1 MVLHKN
7 NLPQWRDIGWWKSC
21 PGQTTGNGVM
31 SERDRGL
38 QAGPHAD
45 GSSGLRITAVTCVK
59 NEGPFL
65 LEWIAFNR
73 VIGVTDFLFYSND
86 CSDGTERLLDALA
99 ARGLL
104 QHLPNP
110 AEGRNYQMEALK
122 HATTQD
128 IVTRADWVWI
138 ADVDEFLNIH
148 VGNHTIPAL
157 IDACGDPQAIS
168 VTFQFF
174 ANAGVEAFD
183 DRPVIA
189 QFTRSH
195 NPDIWCG
202 ETAIEVKSLIRRDF
216 PLQYYGAHRP
226 FFKSKLPPRKHPR
239 WTDAAGREVPH
250 KFLVAANPR
259 RIRKFPAAGARLHA
273 TLNHY
278 ALRSLD
284 SYLVKNDRGDVNR
297 ENRAFDDTYW
307 RERND
312 PAIEDTSIHRYL
324 PALEAELARL
334 RADPQ
339 IDALHLEC
347 VSLHRARR
355 DALLQQP
362 AYQQMQAQLR
372 AASTL
377 PPQEEAL
384 LRELNLWEGAA

>member
-1 MVLHKN
+1 MVFAKN
-7 NLPQWRDIGWWKSC
+7 GQPEWRQSGASPA
-21 PGQTTGNGVM
+21 PGQKTGMGVM
-31 SERDRGL
+31 SEQGEV
-38 QAGPHAD
+38 PHP
-45 GSSGLRITAVTCVK
+45 GLRITAVTCVK

-86 CSDGTERLLDALA
+86 CSDGTDALLDALA
-99 ARGLL
+99 QRGVVR
-104 QHLPNP
+104 HLPNP

-122 HATTQD
+122 HAAHQE
-128 IVTRADWVWI
+128 VVRQADWVWV

-148 VGNHTIPAL
+148 VGDHTIPAL
-157 IDACGDPQAIS
+157 IAACGDPQAIS

-174 ANAGVEAFD
+174 ANAGVNAFE

-189 QFTRSH
+189 QFSRCH

-202 ETAIEVKSLIRRDF
+202 ETAIEVKTLIRRDF

-226 FFKSKLPPRKHPR
+226 FFKARLAARNHPR
-239 WTDAAGREVPH
+239 WTDGAGRSVPD
-250 KFLVAANPR
+250 KFLLAATPR
-259 RIRKFPAAGARLHA
+259 RIRKFPAMGARVHA

-312 PAIEDTSIHRYL
+312 GAMQDQSIRRYL
-324 PALEAELARL
+324 PALEAEMARL
-334 RADPQ
+334 RADPV
-339 IDALHLEC
+339 IDALHRDC
-347 VSLHRARR
+347 VALHLAKR
-355 DALLQQP
+355 DALLER
-362 AYQQMQAQLR
+362 ADYRAMRAQLQ
-372 AASTL
+372 AASPL

-384 LRELNLWEGAA
+384 LRELGLWEDVA

>member
-1 MVLHKN
+1 MVFGKN
-7 NLPQWRDIGWWKSC
+7 DRSEWRQNGALC
-21 PGQTTGNGVM
+21 APGRNTGMGVM
-31 SERDRGL
+31 SEQD
-38 QAGPHAD
+38 QARQDA
-45 GSSGLRITAVTCVK
+45 LRITAVTCVK

-86 CSDGTERLLDALA
+86 CTDGTDRLLDALA
-99 ARGLL
+99 ARGIV

-122 HATTQD
+122 HAASQD
-128 IVTRADWVWI
+128 VVTGADWVWI

-148 VGNHTIPAL
+148 AGDHTIPAL
-157 IDACGDPQAIS
+157 IAACGDPQAIS

-174 ANAGVEAFD
+174 ANAGIEDFAD
-183 DRPVIA
+183 QPVIA
-189 QFTRSH
+189 QFTRCH

-226 FFKSKLPPRKHPR
+226 FFKAKLPPRKHPV
-239 WTDAAGREVPH
+239 WTDGAGRAVPQ

-259 RIRKFPAAGARLHA
+259 RIRKFPAAGARVHA

-297 ENRAFDDTYW
+297 ENRTFDDTYW

-312 PAIEDTSIHRYL
+312 PAWEDTSIHRYL
-324 PALEAELARL
+324 PSLKTALKELKSDKEIDMLHARCV
-334 RADPQ
+334 R
-339 IDALHLEC
+339 LHC
-347 VSLHRARR
+347 DRR
-355 DALLQQP
+355 DALLERED
-362 AYQQMQAQLR
+362 YREMQAHLR
-372 AASTL
+372 AASKI

-384 LRELNLWEGAA
+384 LNALRITP